1 MLKRERQ
8 WIWDGFHQAMAEMMV
23 LGRNPGE
30 RVALRR
36 LEEDKW
42 QGWSARG
49 GRSALVAEIFCHTRS
64 EREGTKPPYVCPGCS
79 NHTHGN
85 NMINRCNVINK
96 RVIFLT

>member
-42 QGWSARG
+42 QGWSARAVG
-49 GRSALVAEIFCHTRS
+49 VLLWPRFFVIPVPR
-64 EREGTKPPYVCPGCS
+64 ERERS
-79 NHTHGN
+79 LHTCAQDVQITR
-85 NMINRCNVINK
+85 MVTI
-96 RVIFLT
+96 